1 MMKRAIFF
9 VSLRRLNHRSVC
21 ALAFLSVFLLTNCG
35 KPGGDAGNN
44 YTHSYVT
51 VTSVNDNK
59 PLQSDVLT
67 KGAGVDDIVTVKFKS
82 AVRQLGSDEENPTD
96 PDGISAFDTIILH
109 TYHVEHQRSD
119 GGANPPD
126 FVAGMNLTLEPN
138 SEGEANIVIVRAL
151 DKHRTPLQELR
162 DSGQIFTTCVIT
174 FYGED
179 GYGNDLSVT
188 GSLAVLFGNY
198 PDN

>member
-1 MMKRAIFF
+1 MKMFLVQSISA
-9 VSLRRLNHRSVC
+9 
-21 ALAFLSVFLLTNCG
+21 ALLLAASALLLTSCG

-59 PLQSDVLT
+59 PLKSDVLT
-67 KGAGVDDIVTVKFKS
+67 KGAGVDDIVVVKFKS
-82 AVRQLGSDEENPTD
+82 ASRQLGDDEENPTD
-96 PDGISAFDTIILH
+96 PDGISAFDTIVLH

-126 FVAGMNLTLEPN
+126 FVAGLNLTLTPN
-138 SEGEANIVIVRAL
+138 SEGEASIVVARAL
-151 DKHRTPLQELR
+151 DKHRSPLQELR
-162 DSGQIFTTCVIT
+162 DDGQIFTTCVIT

-179 GYGNDLSVT
+179 GYGNDLAVT
-188 GSLAVLFGNY
+188 GSLAVLFANY
-198 PDN
+198 PDS

>member
-1 MMKRAIFF
+1 MKMFLVQSISA
-9 VSLRRLNHRSVC
+9 
-21 ALAFLSVFLLTNCG
+21 ALLLAASALLLTSCG

-59 PLQSDVLT
+59 PLKSDVLT
-67 KGAGVDDIVTVKFKS
+67 KGAGVDDIVVVKFKS
-82 AVRQLGSDEENPTD
+82 ASRQLGDDEDNPTD
-96 PDGISAFDTIILH
+96 PDGISTFDTIVLH

-126 FVAGMNLTLEPN
+126 FVAGLNLTLTPN
-138 SEGEANIVIVRAL
+138 SEGEASIVVARAL
-151 DKHRTPLQELR
+151 DKHRSPLQELR
-162 DSGQIFTTCVIT
+162 DDGQIFTTCVIT

-179 GYGNDLSVT
+179 GYGNDLAVT
-188 GSLAVLFGNY
+188 GSLAVLFANY
-198 PDN
+198 PDS